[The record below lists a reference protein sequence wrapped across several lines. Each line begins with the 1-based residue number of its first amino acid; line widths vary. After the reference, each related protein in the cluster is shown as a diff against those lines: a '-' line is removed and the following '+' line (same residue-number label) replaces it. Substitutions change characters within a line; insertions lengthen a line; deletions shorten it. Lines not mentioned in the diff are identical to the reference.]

1 MKLFRERFTLVFP
14 GPKWSHSFTSI
25 FSSYTYGDFRF
36 VMGLPP
42 VIHFQ
47 MDSPSSELGGSLLH
61 YGTPPGL
68 QMAFIDGNQ
77 TERLCEPMKQY
88 IEERGG
94 QVLLN
99 QPLASVLA
107 SPFLQELPEKLW
119 RCWWEMALERERER
133 ELFIS
138 FYISFRCWLFG
149 GYYYFH
155 GGFYLFWLLVIPL
168 ILPC

>member
-1 MKLFRERFTLVFP
+1 MKLFRERFTLGLP

-36 VMGLPP
+36 VMRLLRLLRLPP
-42 VIHFQ
+42 VINFQ
-47 MDSPSSELGGSLLH
+47 MDPPSSELGGSLLH

-107 SPFLQELPEKLW
+107 SPFLQELPKT
-119 RCWWEMALERERER
+119 MALLMRDGDGERER

-138 FYISFRCWLFG
+138 LYISFCCWLFG
-149 GYYYFH
+149 RYYYFH
-155 GGFYLFWLLVIPL
+155 GGFYLF
-168 ILPC
+168 